1 MIKYIINRIRNQT
14 HTNTLINDALL
25 VDVAKLT
32 ATVAQNAQPLTQN
45 TNLGNNATNLS
56 PKKIYAK
63 IKKLTLPKER
73 DEFLR
78 WYQKYLENTIFGNQQ
93 QQLRQQ
99 HLAAGEKGKPA
110 SKPSNNQQVQQ
121 QQQNDLQAPNT
132 DDGDLAEADQ
142 NCSLNNSSGN
152 SGVSNGNDLNSTYH
166 QQITPD
172 NISSTN
178 ASLHLIKTE
187 NFNCPGAANG
197 LQYENNE
204 NPEENQTINIE
215 KLRDTNNTSTKKNI
229 PNATADGVTIL
240 QAAKNLK
247 SHEPTSQLANSN
259 SEKSD
264 LKCEKLEFHE
274 KE

>member
-1 MIKYIINRIRNQT
+1 M
-14 HTNTLINDALL
+14 
-25 VDVAKLT
+25 DVAKLT
-32 ATVAQNAQPLTQN
+32 ATVAQNALPLTQN
-45 TNLGNNATNLS
+45 ANVGNNATNLS

-93 QQLRQQ
+93 QQQQQQRQQ
-99 HLAAGEKGKPA
+99 HLTAGEKGK
-110 SKPSNNQQVQQ
+110 STTKTSNNQQLQQQQQ

-152 SGVSNGNDLNSTYH
+152 SGVANGNDLNSTYL
-166 QQITPD
+166 QQITAD
-172 NISSTN
+172 NSSSTT
-178 ASLHLIKTE
+178 AALHLIKTE
-187 NFNCPGAANG
+187 NFNGSGAAG

-204 NPEENQTINIE
+204 NPEETHTINTE
-215 KLRDTNNTSTKKNI
+215 NLRDNNNTNIKNI
-229 PNATADGVTIL
+229 PTSTADDIINSVAPL

-247 SHEPTSQLANSN
+247 SYEPSSLASNSNN

-264 LKCEKLEFHE
+264 LKCEKPEFIE

>member
-1 MIKYIINRIRNQT
+1 M
-14 HTNTLINDALL
+14 
-25 VDVAKLT
+25 DVAKLT
-32 ATVAQNAQPLTQN
+32 ATVAQNALPLTQN
-45 TNLGNNATNLS
+45 SNVGNNATNLS

-93 QQLRQQ
+93 QQQQQRQQ
-99 HLAAGEKGKPA
+99 HLTAGEKGK
-110 SKPSNNQQVQQ
+110 STTKPSNNQQPQQQQ

-142 NCSLNNSSGN
+142 NCSINNSSGN
-152 SGVSNGNDLNSTYH
+152 SGVGNGNELNSTYH
-166 QQITPD
+166 QQITGD
-172 NISSTN
+172 NSSSTT
-178 ASLHLIKTE
+178 ATLHLIKTE
-187 NFNCPGAANG
+187 NFNGAG

-204 NPEENQTINIE
+204 NPEETQTINIE
-215 KLRDTNNTSTKKNI
+215 NIRDNNNTNIKNI
-229 PNATADGVTIL
+229 PTSTTSDDIINSVTPL

-247 SHEPTSQLANSN
+247 SHEPVSLVVNSNSNN

-264 LKCEKLEFHE
+264 LKCEKSEFTE